1 MNFVTLNPY
10 NQKQKM
16 ISITPKTLQDLQFPT
31 ILESLSI
38 LCNTD
43 IGKQKSLQ
51 IIPFKE
57 KEDLMRALLQTSEY
71 LSSFQNNNAIP
82 NHGFDAIT
90 NEIRFLGIEDSFL
103 ELSSFRKIASISE
116 TANILL
122 MFLKKFEEYYPNL
135 QVRSSSIE
143 ITKAIVNLIDDVVDK
158 YGEIKD
164 NASPDLLEIRR
175 NMNAVRGKVNQSF
188 GMALTQYNG
197 LGYLDEIR
205 ESFVQNRRVLAVL
218 AMYRRKVKGSI
229 LGSSKT
235 GSIAYIEPET
245 TLKYSRELS
254 NLEYEEK
261 EEITRILKQLTNS
274 VRTFLPLLVQYQE
287 FLSDIDVVAAKA
299 KYALR
304 TNSILP
310 KINEERKLYFK
321 EAYHPILYLNNK
333 ELNEVTYPQTFE
345 LHHEKRIIVI
355 SGPNAGGKTISLK
368 TVGLLQLMLQ
378 SGMLIPVHERSET
391 FLFDRILTDI
401 GDNQSI
407 ENHLST
413 YSYRLK
419 NMNYFLKK
427 CNAKT
432 LFLIDE
438 FGTGSDP
445 ELGGALAEIFLEEF
459 YHREA
464 FGIITTHYSNLKIL
478 ANELP
483 FAVNANMLF
492 DEKSLEPIYKLVI
505 GQAGSSFTF
514 EVAQKNGIPFGLI
527 NRAKKKI
534 EVGKVRFD
542 KTIATL
548 QKERS
553 KLEKTSQN
561 LKEEES
567 KAREESSKMA
577 VINTK
582 IKQKLE
588 SYQEL
593 YDSNQRLIYMGQKID
608 DIAEKYFNSKN
619 KKELLGEFLKIVEIE
634 NSKRKKASVKETKI
648 KEVQKKEILKEVT
661 VQVEQ
666 IRTEKKE
673 KKLKAK
679 TIVEK
684 PKPVLKVGDRV
695 RMFDGKAVGSI
706 DKIEKNKAT
715 VNYGV
720 FTSTVSVDVLEFV
733 ESKK

>member
-1 MNFVTLNPY
+1 
-10 NQKQKM
+10 M
-16 ISITPKTLQDLQFPT
+16 ININEKTINDLQFPT
-31 ILESLSI
+31 LLETLSSI
-38 LCNTD
+38 CNTD
-43 IGKQKSLQ
+43 IGKQKALE
-51 IIPFKE
+51 IKPFKE
-57 KEDLMRALLQTSEY
+57 KEELMDALFQTSEY
-71 LSSFQNNNAIP
+71 VSSFQNNNAIP
-82 NHGFDAIT
+82 NHGFEVI
-90 NEIRFLGIEDSFL
+90 NHEIKFLSIEYSFL
-103 ELSSFRKIASISE
+103 EVGIFRKIANISI
-116 TANILL
+116 TVNALL
-122 MFLKKFEEYYPNL
+122 LFLKKFEEYYPNL
-135 QVRSSSIE
+135 NKRAIKVEYTKEIIALIE
-143 ITKAIVNLIDDVVDK
+143 DVVDK
-158 YGEIKD
+158 YGEIQD
-164 NASPDLLEIRR
+164 NASVDLLNIRR
-175 NMNAVRGKVNQSF
+175 NMNTVRGKVNQSF
-188 GMALTQYNG
+188 GIALTQYNS
-197 LGYLDEIR
+197 LGYLDDIK

-218 AMYRRKVKGSI
+218 SMYRRKVKGSI

-245 TLKYSRELS
+245 TLNYSRELS

-261 EEITRILKQLTNS
+261 EEITKILKYLTDRIRPYLS
-274 VRTFLPLLVQYQE
+274 LIIEYQE
-287 FLSDIDVVAAKA
+287 FLSDVDVTAAKA
-299 KYALR
+299 KYAVKI
-304 TNSILP
+304 NAILP
-310 KINEERKLYFK
+310 KITEERRLFFK
-321 EAYHPILYLNNK
+321 DAIHPILYLNNK
-333 ELNEVTYPQTFE
+333 ENKLVTYPQTIE
-345 LHHEKRIIVI
+345 LESNNRIIVI

-378 SGMLIPVHERSET
+378 SGMLIPVHDRSET

-427 CNAKT
+427 CNSKT

-459 YHREA
+459 YNREA

-483 FAVNANMLF
+483 FAMNANMLF
-492 DEKSLEPIYKLVI
+492 DEKSLEPMYKLVL

-534 EVGKVRFD
+534 EGGKVRFD

-553 KLEKTSQN
+553 KMEKTSQT
-561 LKEEES
+561 LKEEEL
-567 KAREESSKMA
+567 KAREEGKKMEN
-577 VINTK
+577 INIK

-593 YDSNQRLIYMGQKID
+593 YDSNQKLIYIGQKID
-608 DIAEKYFNSKN
+608 DLASKYFNRKN
-619 KKELLGEFLKIVEIE
+619 KKELVAEFLKIIEIE
-634 NSKRKKASVKETKI
+634 NSKRIKI
-648 KEVQKKEILKEVT
+648 SNKEVKAITEKKKEVIQEVSEK
-661 VQVEQ
+661 VEI
-666 IRTEKKE
+666 IRAEKKE
-673 KKLKAK
+673 KKLKANLV
-679 TIVEK
+679 IEK

-695 RMFDGKAVGSI
+695 RMFDGKSVGTI
-706 DKIEKNKAT
+706 DKIEKNKAL

-720 FTSTVSVDVLEFV
+720 FTSTVNLEALEFV
-733 ESKK
+733 ESKKK

>member
-1 MNFVTLNPY
+1 
-10 NQKQKM
+10 M
-16 ISITPKTLQDLQFPT
+16 ISITEKTLQDLQFPT
-31 ILESLSI
+31 VLETISDG
-38 LCNTD
+38 CNTD
-43 IGKQKSLQ
+43 IGKEKALQ
-51 IIPFKE
+51 IKPFRDKE
-57 KEDLMRALLQTSEY
+57 ELMQLLMQTSEY
-71 LSSFQNNNAIP
+71 VSSFQNNNAIP

-90 NEIRFLGIEDSFL
+90 HEIKFLAIEDSFL
-103 ELSSFRKIASISE
+103 EVGSFRKIANLSA
-116 TANILL
+116 TTNVLL
-122 MFLKKFEEYYPNL
+122 NFLKKFDDYYPNL
-135 QVRSSSIE
+135 NARASRVELTKDIINAIDSI
-143 ITKAIVNLIDDVVDK
+143 VDK

-164 NASPDLLEIRR
+164 NASPTLSGIRQ
-175 NMNAVRGKVNQSF
+175 NMNLVRGKVNQSF
-188 GMALTQYNG
+188 GLALSQYNG
-197 LGYLDEIR
+197 LGYLDDIK

-235 GSIAYIEPET
+235 GSIAYVEPEA
-245 TLKYSRELS
+245 TLKYSRELA

-261 EEITRILKQLTNS
+261 EEITRILKNLSNIIRPYLS
-274 VRTFLPLLVQYQE
+274 LLIEYQD
-287 FLSDIDVVAAKA
+287 FLSDIDVVAGKA
-299 KYALR
+299 KYANR
-304 TNSILP
+304 INGILP
-310 KINEERKLYFK
+310 TITEERRLFFR

-333 ELNEVTYPQTFE
+333 QKKEITHPQTIE
-345 LHHEKRIIVI
+345 LKQENRIIVI

-378 SGMLIPVHERSET
+378 SGILIPVHERSET

-427 CNAKT
+427 CNSKT
-432 LFLIDE
+432 MFLIDE

-483 FAVNANMLF
+483 YATNANMMF
-492 DEKSLEPIYKLVI
+492 DEKSLEPMYKLAL

-553 KLEKTSQN
+553 KLEKTSLN
-561 LKEEES
+561 LKEEETR
-567 KAREESSKMA
+567 AREESKKMEN
-577 VINTK
+577 INTR
-582 IKQKLE
+582 IQQKLE

-593 YDSNQRLIYMGQKID
+593 YDSNQKIIYIGQKID
-608 DIAEKYFNSKN
+608 DIAEKYFNNKN
-619 KKELLGEFLKIVEIE
+619 KKELIGEFLKIVEIE
-634 NSKRKKASVKETKI
+634 NSKRKKATP
-648 KEVQKKEILKEVT
+648 KEVKAKVEKQKEIVAEV
-661 VQVEQ
+661 QIKVEE
-666 IRTEKKE
+666 IRKEKKE
-673 KKLKAK
+673 KKLKPV
-679 TIVEK
+679 VEK
-684 PKPVLKVGDRV
+684 PKPILKVGDRV
-695 RMFDGKAVGSI
+695 RMQDGRSVGSI
-706 DKIEKNKAT
+706 DSIEKNKAT
-715 VNYGV
+715 VNYGI
-720 FTSTVSVDVLEFV
+720 FTSKVSLDELELV
-733 ESKK
+733 EAVKK

>member
-1 MNFVTLNPY
+1 
-10 NQKQKM
+10 M
-16 ISITPKTLQDLQFPT
+16 ISITEKTLQDLQFPI
-31 ILESLSI
+31 ILETLSAI
-38 LCNTD
+38 CNTD
-43 IGKQKSLQ
+43 IGKQKA
-51 IIPFKE
+51 IEIVPFLDKE
-57 KEDLMRALLQTSEY
+57 TLMNALMQTSEY
-71 LSSFQNNNAIP
+71 VSSFQNNNAIP

-90 NEIRFLGIEDSFL
+90 YEIKFLAIEDSFL
-103 ELSSFRKIASISE
+103 EVGGFRKIATISE
-116 TANILL
+116 TTNFMLNY
-122 MFLKKFEEYYPNL
+122 FKKFDDYYPNL
-135 QVRSSSIE
+135 NAKASKIE
-143 ITKAIVNLIDDVVDK
+143 ITKDISYLIDVVVDK

-164 NASPDLLEIRR
+164 NASPDLLNIRR
-175 NMNAVRGKVNQSF
+175 EMNSVRGKVNQSF
-188 GMALTQYNG
+188 GVALTQYNS
-197 LGYLDEIR
+197 LGYLDDIR

-261 EEITRILKQLTNS
+261 EEITRILKQLSNQI
-274 VRTFLPLLVQYQE
+274 RPFLPLLIQYQD
-287 FLSDIDVVAAKA
+287 FLSDIDVIAAKA
-299 KYALR
+299 KYA
-304 TNSILP
+304 NKINGILP
-310 KINEERKLYFK
+310 AITENRRLYFR
-321 EAYHPILYLNNK
+321 EAFHPILYLNNK
-333 ELNEVTYPQTFE
+333 QKNEITHPQTFE
-345 LHHEKRIIVI
+345 LNQEKRIIVI

-427 CNAKT
+427 CNKKT
-432 LFLIDE
+432 MFLIDE

-483 FAVNANMLF
+483 FAINANMLF
-492 DEKSLEPIYKLVI
+492 DEKTLEPLYKLVL

-514 EVAQKNGIPFGLI
+514 EVALKNGIPFSLI

-553 KLEKTSQN
+553 KMEKTSQI
-561 LKEEES
+561 LKEEET
-567 KAREESSKMA
+567 KAREEGKKMET
-577 VINTK
+577 INVK

-593 YDSNQRLIYMGQKID
+593 YDSNQKTIYIGQKIET
-608 DIAEKYFNSKN
+608 IAENYFNNKN
-619 KKELLGEFLKIVEIE
+619 KKNLIGEFLKIIEIE
-634 NSKRKKASVKETKI
+634 NSKRIKATPKEIKAIVEKKKEVVKEI
-648 KEVQKKEILKEVT
+648 EVKVEEIRVA
-661 VQVEQ
+661 
-666 IRTEKKE
+666 KKE
-673 KKLKAK
+673 KKLKPV
-679 TIVEK
+679 IEK
-684 PKPVLKVGDRV
+684 PKPILNLGDRV

-706 DKIEKNKAT
+706 DNIEKNKAT
-715 VNYGV
+715 VNYGM
-720 FTSTVSVDVLEFV
+720 FTSKVSLDLLELV
-733 ESKK
+733 EAVKK